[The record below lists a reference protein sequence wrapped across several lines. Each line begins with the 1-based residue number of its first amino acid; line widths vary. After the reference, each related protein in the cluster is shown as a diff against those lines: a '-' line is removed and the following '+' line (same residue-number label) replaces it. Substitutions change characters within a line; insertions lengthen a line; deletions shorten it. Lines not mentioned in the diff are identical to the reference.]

1 MDIEIISIIIAS
13 IALIALI
20 VAIITLVFTGKSVR
34 EMVSTQRAQ
43 TGPFIKVSFDIEP
56 YDPNLI
62 NPPHTN
68 LDFLPV
74 RRRSWDD
81 LVIGELSIESN
92 KQASDNRVKLIVRIE
107 NIQKHFSGI
116 ASDIKIE
123 LIGWWYLFL
132 DGELR
137 KVKSRFIHLRHSCEV
152 LNPGEQKKLNA
163 PGIGKV
169 SAFKVEVR
177 KLTYKDA
184 WGHSCRAFCGHKF
197 CLHSGIPQRGELET
211 WESVVPDMPKRAT
224 DPIYQ
229 KDYYIPLLRENFIR
243 LFSFCFRR

>member
-1 MDIEIISIIIAS
+1 MDVEITSIIIAS
-13 IALIALI
+13 IALI
-20 VAIITLVFTGKSVR
+20 VAIITLVFIGESVR
-34 EMVSTQRAQ
+34 EMVAAQRAQ

-56 YDPNLI
+56 YDPSLI

-74 RRRSWDD
+74 RRRSWGD
-81 LVIGELSIESN
+81 LVIGERAKSN
-92 KQASDNRVKLIVRIE
+92 KQASDKRVQLILRIE
-107 NIQKHFSGI
+107 NVQEHFSGI

-123 LIGWWYLFL
+123 LIGWWWLSL
-132 DGELR
+132 NGELR
-137 KVKSRFIHLRHSCEV
+137 KLKSRFVHLRHSCEV

-163 PGIGKV
+163 PGIWKV
-169 SAFKVEVR
+169 SGFKVEVR

-229 KDYYIPLLRENFIR
+229 KDYYIPLLREKFIR